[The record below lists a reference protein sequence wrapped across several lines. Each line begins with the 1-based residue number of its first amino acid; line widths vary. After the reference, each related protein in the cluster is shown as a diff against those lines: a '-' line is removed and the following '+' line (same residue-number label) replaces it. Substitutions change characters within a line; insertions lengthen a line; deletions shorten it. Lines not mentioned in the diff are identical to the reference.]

1 MPDRVLQAMHV
12 PSPNIYEGEVV
23 EITDQVLVD
32 LCALAKTTTASALIY
47 IGNGHAAWEAA
58 LVNTMGEGDRAL
70 VISTGTF
77 ATAWGVIAESVGVVV
92 ETLEFGMRR
101 AANPAAI
108 TEYLSR
114 PESKGIKAVM
124 VCQTDTASSCN
135 NDIAA
140 IRGAIDAARHP
151 ALYMVDCVASFAC
164 EEMRMDEWGVDCII
178 AGSQKG
184 LMVPAG
190 LGFNF
195 VSPKAKAARQA
206 MLGRVS
212 AYWDWLPRID
222 PEFFYYRFA
231 GTLPT
236 HHLYGLRTALE
247 MIVREGNRSA
257 IKLSIESWHASCL
270 LGETVECETDVFENT
285 YSRGSRACV
294 LFLLPASSYRGHR
307 ECLGAAPNARSSCSC
322 CNRPLELRRRR
333 LAGEY

>member
-1 MPDRVLQAMHV
+1 MPDRVLQAMHM

-32 LCALAKTTTASALIY
+32 LCECAQTTVGTALIY

-58 LVNTMGEGDRAL
+58 LVNLLSEGDRAL
-70 VISTGTF
+70 VVSTGTF

-92 ETLEFGMRR
+92 ETLEFGMLR
-101 AANPAAI
+101 AANPATI

-114 PESKGIKAVM
+114 PESQGIKAVM

-140 IRGAIDAARHP
+140 VRKAIDSAQHP
-151 ALYMVDCVASFAC
+151 ALYLVDCVASFAC

-190 LGFNF
+190 LGFNII
-195 VSPKAKAARQA
+195 SPKAMAAREA
-206 MLGRVS
+206 FPGRVS

-222 PEFFYYRFA
+222 PEIFYMRFA

-247 MIVREGNRSA
+247 MIVREGEP
-257 IKLSIESWHASCL
+257 IPFAS
-270 LGETVECETDVFENT
+270 
-285 YSRGSRACV
+285 S
-294 LFLLPASSYRGHR
+294 FLLPVLLPHFLHCHCRGHR
-307 ECLGAAPNARSSCSC
+307 KRVGASPHTRHSSAC
-322 CNRPLELRRRR
+322 CTRPLGLRWWR
-333 LAGEY
+333 LESEY

>member
-1 MPDRVLQAMHV
+1 MHM

-23 EITDQVLVD
+23 DITDQVLLD
-32 LCALAKTTTASALIY
+32 LCECAQTTVGTALIY

-58 LVNTMGEGDRAL
+58 LVNTLDEGDRAL

-92 ETLEFGMRR
+92 ETLEFGMLR
-101 AANPAAI
+101 AAEPATV
-108 TEYLSR
+108 TEYLLR

-140 IRGAIDAARHP
+140 IRGAIDAAHHP
-151 ALYMVDCVASFAC
+151 ALYMVDCVASFVC
-164 EEMRMDEWGVDCII
+164 EEMRMDAWGVDCII

-190 LGFNF
+190 LGFNIL
-195 VSPKAKAARQA
+195 SPKAKAAREALQ
-206 MLGRVS
+206 GRVS

-222 PEFFYYRFA
+222 PEVFYYRFA

-247 MIVREGNRSA
+247 MILREG
-257 IKLSIESWHASCL
+257 
-270 LGETVECETDVFENT
+270 ENT
-285 YSRGSRACV
+285 AGALSRM
-294 LFLLPASSYRGHR
+294 
-307 ECLGAAPNARSSCSC
+307 LGTS
-322 CNRPLELRRRR
+322 
-333 LAGEY
+333 